1 MFDTTLPGYIH
12 VFSRKI
18 SRPLLLV
25 AIVQISVKSAQ
36 AQKINSLQIEKN
48 PHALELAIIQGPI
61 LVKSENGGSGHLI
74 FGRHFTK

>member
-25 AIVQISVKSAQ
+25 AIVQILVKSAQ
-36 AQKINSLQIEKN
+36 AQKINPLQIEIN
-48 PHALELAIIQGPI
+48 PHAL
-61 LVKSENGGSGHLI
+61 
-74 FGRHFTK
+74 